1 MNGWI
6 RRNTFPILATAAAA
20 ALVIA
25 GFEVIDVLVA
35 SPEVTVAAAG
45 DESEAAPAWA
55 GLIKV
60 SLFLVVSIGA
70 TLFVRRR
77 TGQTR
82 PGA

>member
-25 GFEVIDVLVA
+25 GFEVIDVVVA
-35 SPEVTVAAAG
+35 GPEVTIAAAG
-45 DESEAAPAWA
+45 DESEAALALA